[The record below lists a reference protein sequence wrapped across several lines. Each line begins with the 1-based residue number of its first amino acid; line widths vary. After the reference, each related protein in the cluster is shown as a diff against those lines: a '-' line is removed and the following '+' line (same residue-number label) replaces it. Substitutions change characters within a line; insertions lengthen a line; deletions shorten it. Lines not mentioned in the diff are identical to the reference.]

1 MRSLLIFKSIL
12 VLSILPAASWS
23 QSAMDILEK
32 SIQMDHERKEGVS
45 NYSVDQSTMN
55 HRMLLYYEKIEGYAA
70 DGTPYSTFR
79 LVPPAEIAER
89 KDPNQKM
96 SSDDLR
102 LYADKVEESGAAVSD
117 EMNKSGMPAG
127 LLTAMGPPPGEEEW
141 ASPDPRVSSGAM
153 ADFLRAAATAL
164 ENRSDGSA
172 DAAAEAQQMR
182 QFANTARY
190 VGTETIDGRSAFHLR
205 ADDLDYTPP
214 VPEDQRDNP
223 DGQEFVVNTVS
234 LWIDT
239 TQYVPLKLRMD
250 GVVQAEGETRQM
262 YIEKIDSDYQHFGS
276 LYESTKQTMKMGGI
290 LNAKEMAEMKE
301 AQAQLEEFDAQLAA
315 MPAQQRQMM
324 ESMVGPQIQML
335 RDMVNGGGFVVENIV
350 HDIKVDAGLPDPALM
365 GLRAIQQTP

>member
-153 ADFLRAAATAL
+153 ADFLRAAATAQ

-182 QFANTARY
+182 QFAPIPPDMLEPRLSTADRHFIFAPMIWTTRRPY
-190 VGTETIDGRSAFHLR
+190 PKTSEITRMGRS
-205 ADDLDYTPP
+205 
-214 VPEDQRDNP
+214 
-223 DGQEFVVNTVS
+223 S
-234 LWIDT
+234 LS
-239 TQYVPLKLRMD
+239 
-250 GVVQAEGETRQM
+250 TR
-262 YIEKIDSDYQHFGS
+262 
-276 LYESTKQTMKMGGI
+276 
-290 LNAKEMAEMKE
+290 
-301 AQAQLEEFDAQLAA
+301 
-315 MPAQQRQMM
+315 
-324 ESMVGPQIQML
+324 
-335 RDMVNGGGFVVENIV
+335 
-350 HDIKVDAGLPDPALM
+350 
-365 GLRAIQQTP
+365 